1 MSKRIDEVEVDNIR
15 AIAIDTNVFKSGRY
29 SRRQLETLAR
39 EARAVEVEA
48 SWAPEVVGL
57 EGHARPTWLMTMKR
71 SIN

>member
-48 SWAPEVVGL
+48 PGCLKLWV
-57 EGHARPTWLMTMKR
+57 EGTRGPR
-71 SIN
+71 G